1 MKKINK
7 FYMMNSQ
14 QLSNV
19 KKIAVIVNEKYKHCN
34 KDLPSGSQFKVIS
47 EDNKFLGIMNK
58 EQAIDIAD

>member
-1 MKKINK
+1 
-7 FYMMNSQ
+7 MMNSQ

-19 KKIAVIVNEKYKHCN
+19 KKIAIIVNEKYKHCN